1 MILTVGNIKGGVG
14 KSTLACNIAAALSLA
29 DSGSSV
35 LLIDGDKQGSAATF
49 EQARTETRGDAG
61 FTCVRAQGSEVL
73 NQVRSM
79 RDKFDHIIIDA
90 GGQDNPSLRAG
101 LVASDKVLVPVAPRS
116 FETWALEDMVSL
128 INEAQITN
136 ERLEALA
143 IINLAF
149 PRGGDNNQTQEII
162 KEDFPSLHMLNP
174 PIVQRKA
181 WSDAAGQ
188 GLCLLD
194 PPRKDV
200 KAIEEF
206 LALLAGLG
214 TNQNNIKVIYNDSTA
229 KTKTA

>member
-1 MILTVGNIKGGVG
+1 
-14 KSTLACNIAAALSLA
+14 
-29 DSGSSV
+29 
-35 LLIDGDKQGSAATF
+35 
-49 EQARTETRGDAG
+49 
-61 FTCVRAQGSEVL
+61 
-73 NQVRSM
+73 
-79 RDKFDHIIIDA
+79 
-90 GGQDNPSLRAG
+90 
-101 LVASDKVLVPVAPRS
+101 
-116 FETWALEDMVSL
+116 MVSL

-149 PRGGDNNQTQEII
+149 PRGKDNSQTEEII

-174 PIVQRKA
+174 PIMQRKA

-194 PPRKDV
+194 PPKKDV

-214 TNQNNIKVIYNDSTA
+214 
-229 KTKTA
+229 